1 MRKIRI
7 IPRLDIKGP
16 NLVKGINM
24 EGLRVLGKPFQF
36 AKSYYEEGADELI
49 LVDVVASLYGRNN
62 LSNFV
67 SETASNI
74 FIPITVG
81 GGIRNNDDVRKL
93 LKSGADKVSLNTAA
107 IENPNL
113 INDLVKTYGSSTISV
128 SCEVIKDSMG
138 KYNLFTDNGRE
149 ETNLELISWI
159 EKVIDLGAG
168 EIIVTD
174 ILKEG
179 TGEGF
184 DYNLIEKVLK
194 VCKVPLLIHGGC
206 RTKEDVLDVFK
217 KFDLSGI
224 VISSILH
231 YDLIDR
237 IKTYSDE
244 NEGNITFLSNKNKYL
259 NFNKISIDHLKS
271 FLKNNNVN
279 VI

>member
-81 GGIRNNDDVRKL
+81 GGIRNTDDVRKL

-149 ETNLELISWI
+149 ETNLELTSWI

-237 IKTYSDE
+237 IKTSSDDT
-244 NEGNITFLSNKNKYL
+244 EGNITFLTNKSKYL
-259 NFNKISIDHLKS
+259 NFNIISMDNLKS
-271 FLKNNNVN
+271 YLRKNRVN
-279 VI
+279 VR